1 MHSQGAHII
10 TRCQWD
16 TAFDSKNLAHQ
27 LQMDISAWSA
37 YKMKRIINRVFD
49 SICPQGQTLKIRK
62 LAVDLGSITYE
73 NMLSELPLRLEEAL
87 RNALYDLIMY
97 PKNGDK
103 TLEIVHEDIAQIIVL
118 RDFLVQGMLP
128 WNYQEAYGTAVQIM
142 RSQLINNRLGIIKMI
157 QEIGI
162 SQNVRKRI
170 AWQFPDITVK
180 KIIAGLEPNNHQQ
193 IINFSDEFIK
203 VQEKETIVQTSTN
216 DLKKNI
222 WLWILNYLFT
232 ERGTIFNRVAFV
244 KSTVEQM
251 ASHFNIS
258 YDSMIELIE
267 EAIERANEYSQVDSG
282 LIAILKLLSK
292 ELYNTSFS
300 KVKTEKLKENF
311 WLKAE
316 TYFNTA
322 SARSNNIQKNEFN
335 ELVINLSK
343 VDAARFQKIMLN
355 VDQKPSTWKAILKDL
370 IPAAVERLF
379 IVLSP
384 SLSKNVLTQI
394 SFLAKLPQTNQVN
407 VDILDLYTFGIT
419 FCIAHQS
426 TSVTKN
432 TFLDF
437 IIEKLA
443 IQQRQSKLIILD
455 HFVTSNSFNTQK
467 KTSFIP
473 LFKELNTLYQKEITR
488 TKIYTSETA
497 LQQIIAHYIAEIEQ
511 QGSTTHSI
519 QQLEK
524 TVQKWIAASPV
535 KFWNN
540 VQQLEKTLKVSIHIS
555 ALVSAYG
562 TARFLKTVQPEIYT
576 VLTKVQ
582 QIIETLIAQ
591 KAKKASALRAIKSI
605 LIVSGFEVLWKHPT
619 SNASVF
625 FAKLLQYLSR
635 QETTIQI
642 AKTDIQ
648 EVIKLILKTR
658 KIRTLSWSARE
669 FVTIEKQYTK
679 YISQT
684 PLEELLSLVQ
694 TSNQQAKVAKNIL
707 KLVRAK
713 KITSREFKANEAT
726 LISHLVA
733 NGVQIRTRLI
743 TNFYTQITRT
753 KTSFN
758 TTQIKSILHELFWQK
773 LVEYQTHRGN
783 ERRFETLY
791 EEMVLQTFP
800 TIKATAKKAVKP
812 VSKTKPITA
821 EIQTLQLPYR
831 ISVVALFEAVRTHI
845 TTTNITVE
853 IAKKTYTFSEIIM
866 VALETSP
873 AKVRSIIQETTI
885 VKKQLQFFN
894 EAIKFEAFIVFH
906 ANDTSSAQ
914 SETFKAIHTLF
925 SIAKQLGNSK
935 IINTLQIIFWEQFI
949 AIIKGKTATKISIEF
964 LTKTTFDALSE
975 ITTLDQITIV
985 KHIQNNNI
993 HIPIILKTVLV
1004 ERHRVFELISEQKQD
1019 VALSEMVKSYTT
1031 TKKMEELSK
1040 HLLTHYEIPAWF
1052 LHTQSYTYERVVN
1065 GLIAQQP
1072 LIILKT
1078 IRSQHISEVQL
1089 IKFMHTIHFE
1099 TFIAALLKLYSAQ
1112 QKELLNIRKLYE
1124 TIAFV
1129 SMRGISTK
1137 SLQQII
1143 IKKVVIAWQ
1152 TSNWSLIA
1160 STNIWNELLWETCGK
1175 KAVQKQDFYAAINAM
1190 KTMLPTALLVTYNSL
1205 VSHEASSKNSTQEI
1219 ENTTI
1224 KIPYMDQTTNT
1235 SFPEEGVS
1243 IMNAGLVML
1252 NSYFLMLLERLG
1264 TVKNNAFVSEEA
1276 QINAVHYLQ
1285 FIVTGLTETEES
1297 LLTLNKILVGL
1308 SPNTPIKDSIEMS
1321 QDQKDLIN
1329 GMIQAAI
1336 NYWPAIGQ
1344 TSTNGF
1350 RGNWLVREGILRET
1364 EDRWELTVE
1373 KRPYDVLMLKSPF
1386 SFSIIKLPWMEKPL
1400 HVTWPF

>member
-103 TLEIVHEDIAQIIVL
+103 TLEIVHEDIAQINVL

-128 WNYQEAYGTAVQIM
+128 WNYQEAYGTAIQIM
-142 RSQLINNRLGIIKMI
+142 RSQLTNNRLSVIQMI

-170 AWQFPDITVK
+170 AWQFPDAVLR

-193 IINFSDEFIK
+193 ILSFSDEFVK

-232 ERGTIFNRVAFV
+232 ERGTIFNRIAFV

-258 YDSMIELIE
+258 YDAMIELIE
-267 EAIERANEYSQVDSG
+267 EAIERANEYSQVDKG
-282 LIAILKLLSK
+282 LMAILKLLAE
-292 ELYNTSFS
+292 ELHNTSFS
-300 KVKTEKLKENF
+300 RVKTEKQKENF
-311 WLKAE
+311 WGKVE

-322 SARSNNIQKNEFN
+322 SARSTNIQKNEFN

-343 VDAARFQKIMLN
+343 LDATRFQKIILK
-355 VDQKPSTWKAILKDL
+355 VAQKPTVWKAILKDL
-370 IPAAVERLF
+370 IPAAIERLF
-379 IVLSP
+379 LALSP
-384 SLSKNVLTQI
+384 SLSKNILSQI
-394 SFLAKLPQTNQVN
+394 SFLSKLPQTNQVK
-407 VDILDLYTFGIT
+407 VDVLDLYTFGIT
-419 FCIAHQS
+419 FCIAHQN
-426 TSVTKN
+426 TSVTKS

-443 IQQRQSKLIILD
+443 KQQQQSKLVILD
-455 HFVTSNSFNTQK
+455 HFVAANLSKTQK
-467 KTSFIP
+467 KTSFIS
-473 LFKELNTLYQKEITR
+473 LFKELHTLYQKEIIN
-488 TKIYTSETA
+488 TKTYTSETA
-497 LQQIIAHYIAEIEQ
+497 LQQIIAHYVAEIEQ
-511 QGSTTHSI
+511 KTSTENTL
-519 QQLEK
+519 QD
-524 TVQKWIAASPV
+524 
-535 KFWNN
+535 
-540 VQQLEKTLKVSIHIS
+540 LEKTLQKWMAASPIKFWNRVQQIEKTSKVSIHIA
-555 ALVSAYG
+555 ALVAAYG
-562 TARFLKTVQPEIYT
+562 TARFIKAIQPETYT
-576 VLTKVQ
+576 LLTKIQ
-582 QIIETLIAQ
+582 RIIETLISKQ
-591 KAKKASALRAIKSI
+591 PKKASALRAIKNI
-605 LIVSGFEVLWKHPT
+605 LVVSGFEVLWKYPKT
-619 SNASVF
+619 IASVF
-625 FAKLLQYLSR
+625 FAQLLQNLEQ
-635 QETTIQI
+635 QENIVRI
-642 AKTDIQ
+642 SKTNIQ
-648 EVIKLILKTR
+648 EVIQLILKTQE
-658 KIRTLSWSARE
+658 IRTLSWSARE
-669 FVTIEKQYTK
+669 FVAVEKQYKK
-679 YISQT
+679 YSSQT
-684 PLEELLSLVQ
+684 PLEQILSLVQ
-694 TSNQQAKVAKNIL
+694 KSNQQAEVAKHIS

-713 KITSREFKANEAT
+713 KITTSEFKANEAT
-726 LISHLVA
+726 IIAYLVS
-733 NGVQIRTRLI
+733 NGVEIRKRMLAT
-743 TNFYTQITRT
+743 FYTQITNT

-758 TTQIKSILHELFWQK
+758 TIQIKTMLQELFWQS
-773 LVEYQTHRGN
+773 LVAYQTHRGN
-783 ERRFETLY
+783 ERSFVLLFEK
-791 EEMVLQTFP
+791 MVAQTFP
-800 TIKATAKKAVKP
+800 TVKTTLKKVAKPTV
-812 VSKTKPITA
+812 KTKKVAA
-821 EIQTLQLPYR
+821 EIQTLQIPYR
-831 ISVVALFEAVRTHI
+831 ISVVALFEAVQAHLK
-845 TTTNITVE
+845 TTNTE
-853 IAKKTYTFSEIIM
+853 FKIAKKTYTFSEII
-866 VALETSP
+866 ALGLETSP
-873 AKVRSIIQETTI
+873 AKIRAIIQETAITETQI
-885 VKKQLQFFN
+885 RFLKDT
-894 EAIKFEAFIVFH
+894 IKFETFIVFH
-906 ANDTSSAQ
+906 ANDASSAQ
-914 SETFKAIHTLF
+914 SEAFKAMHTLF
-925 SIAKQLGNSK
+925 NIVKQLGNAK
-935 IINTLQIIFWEQFI
+935 IVKALQAIFWKQTI
-949 AIIKGKTATKISIEF
+949 ALIQGKTTAKKSIEF
-964 LTKTTFDALSE
+964 LVKTAFDALSE

-993 HIPIILKTVLV
+993 HIPLILKTVLV
-1004 ERHRVFELISEQKQD
+1004 ERHRVFELITEQKQD
-1019 VALSEMVKSYTT
+1019 IALSEAIKKYTAT
-1031 TKKMEELSK
+1031 EKIEELSK

-1065 GLIAQQP
+1065 ELVAQQP

-1089 IKFMHTIHFE
+1089 IKFVQTIHFE

-1143 IKKVVIAWQ
+1143 IKKVVTAWQ

-1175 KAVQKQDFYAAINAM
+1175 KAVQKQDFYAAINSI
-1190 KTMLPTALLVTYNSL
+1190 KTMLPTALLVTYKSL
-1205 VSHEASSKNSTQEI
+1205 VSQDTSSKNAPQNI
-1219 ENTTI
+1219 ENTI
-1224 KIPYMDQTTNT
+1224 TNT
-1235 SFPEEGVS
+1235 SVMESTKNTFPAEGVP

-1264 TVKNNAFVSEEA
+1264 AAKDNAFVSAEA
-1276 QINAVHYLQ
+1276 QMNAVHYLQ
-1285 FIVTGLTETEES
+1285 FIVTGQTETEES
-1297 LLTLNKILVGL
+1297 LLTLNKILTGL
-1308 SPNTPIKDSIEMS
+1308 SPNTPVKDSVEMT

-1336 NYWPAIGQ
+1336 SYWPAIGQ

-1350 RGNWLVREGILRET
+1350 RGNWLVRDGILRET
-1364 EDRWELTVE
+1364 EERWELTVE